1 MTKKWVLSDKSIETH
16 LQKLN
21 FGNGNGKSTTFVWPE
36 YGYFKKQLCNFGMK
50 KENFPKNSIIYVNQ
64 GYLTI
69 KDNKKLYYRDYYITP
84 IVNECK
90 WTRPEDLENYVYQ
103 DREVKIYRPRYG
115 SVTGNFL
122 GLYETLGYIGV

>member
-1 MTKKWVLSDKSIETH
+1 
-16 LQKLN
+16 
-21 FGNGNGKSTTFVWPE
+21 
-36 YGYFKKQLCNFGMK
+36 MK

-90 WTRPEDLENYVYQ
+90 WTSPEDLKNYAYQ
-103 DREVKIYRPRYG
+103 DREVKVYRPRYD
-115 SVTGNFL
+115 SVTGNFW
-122 GLYETLGYIGV
+122 GLYETLGYNGV